1 MKASMWAFV
10 VPLIVF
16 VVVVGPIWVVFY
28 YITVWKRMKAER
40 PQMSAD
46 DDARFREAVSSLKR
60 RAEGLENRVE
70 TLERLLDAEV
80 AEWRNRI

>member
-1 MKASMWAFV
+1 MWAIA

-16 VVVVGPIWVVFY
+16 VVVVGPVWVVFH
-28 YITVWKRMKAER
+28 YITLWKRMKAE
-40 PQMSAD
+40 QQK
-46 DDARFREAVSSLKR
+46 SSPEQVTKEKEIVATLKG
-60 RAEGLENRVE
+60 RAERLENRVE

>member
-1 MKASMWAFV
+1 MWAIA

-16 VVVVGPIWVVFY
+16 VVVVGPVWVVFH
-28 YITVWKRMKAER
+28 YITLWKRMKAEQQKTS
-40 PQMSAD
+40 PEQVAKEKEIVAM
-46 DDARFREAVSSLKR
+46 LKG
-60 RAEGLENRVE
+60 RAERLENRVE

>member
-1 MKASMWAFV
+1 MWAIA

-16 VVVVGPIWVVFY
+16 VAVVGPVWVVFH
-28 YITVWKRMKAER
+28 YITVWKRMKAEQR
-40 PQMSAD
+40 MQNPEQA
-46 DDARFREAVSSLKR
+46 AREQEAVAGLKK
-60 RAEGLENRVE
+60 RAARLESRVE

>member
-1 MKASMWAFV
+1 MWAIA

-16 VVVVGPIWVVFY
+16 VVVVGPVWVVFH
-28 YITVWKRMKAER
+28 YITLWKRMKAE
-40 PQMSAD
+40 QQK
-46 DDARFREAVSSLKR
+46 SSPEQVAKEKEIVATLNG
-60 RAEGLENRVE
+60 RAERLENRVE

>member
-1 MKASMWAFV
+1 MWPIA

-16 VVVVGPIWVVFY
+16 VAVVGPVWVVFH
-28 YITVWKRMKAER
+28 YITVWKRMKAEQR
-40 PQMSAD
+40 TQSPEQATH
-46 DDARFREAVSSLKR
+46 EKEVVVGLKK
-60 RAEGLENRVE
+60 RAERLESRVE

>member
-1 MKASMWAFV
+1 MWAIA

-16 VVVVGPIWVVFY
+16 VVVVGPVWVVFH
-28 YITVWKRMKAER
+28 YITLWKRMKAE
-40 PQMSAD
+40 QQK
-46 DDARFREAVSSLKR
+46 SSPEHVAKEKEIVAMLKG
-60 RAEGLENRVE
+60 RAERLENRVE

>member
-1 MKASMWAFV
+1 MWAIA

-16 VVVVGPIWVVFY
+16 VVVVGPVWVVFH
-28 YITVWKRMKAER
+28 YITLWKRMKAEQQKSI
-40 PQMSAD
+40 PEQVAK
-46 DDARFREAVSSLKR
+46 EKEIVTTLKG
-60 RAEGLENRVE
+60 RAERLENRVE

>member
-1 MKASMWAFV
+1 MWAIA

-16 VVVVGPIWVVFY
+16 VVVVGPVWVVFH
-28 YITVWKRMKAER
+28 YITLWNRMKAE
-40 PQMSAD
+40 QQK
-46 DDARFREAVSSLKR
+46 SSPEQVAKEKEIVATLKG
-60 RAEGLENRVE
+60 RAERLENRVE

>member
-1 MKASMWAFV
+1 MWAIA

-16 VVVVGPIWVVFY
+16 VVVVGPVWVVFH
-28 YITVWKRMKAER
+28 YITLWKRMKAE
-40 PQMSAD
+40 QQK
-46 DDARFREAVSSLKR
+46 SSPEQVAKEKEIVAMLKG
-60 RAEGLENRVE
+60 RAERLENRVE

>member
-1 MKASMWAFV
+1 MWAIA

-16 VVVVGPIWVVFY
+16 ISVVGPFWVIFH

-40 PQMSAD
+40 QNIPPAESQEHKEAL
-46 DDARFREAVSSLKR
+46 ARLKQ
-60 RAEGLENRVE
+60 RAERLESRIA
-70 TLERLLDAEV
+70 TLESLLDAEV

>member
-1 MKASMWAFV
+1 MWAIA

-16 VVVVGPIWVVFY
+16 VVVVGPVWVVFH
-28 YITVWKRMKAER
+28 YITLWKRMKAEQQKSS
-40 PQMSAD
+40 PEQVAKE
-46 DDARFREAVSSLKR
+46 REIVAMLKG
-60 RAEGLENRVE
+60 RAERLENRVE

>member
-1 MKASMWAFV
+1 MWVIA

-16 VVVVGPIWVVFY
+16 VVVVGPVWVVFH
-28 YITVWKRMKAER
+28 YITLWKRMKAE
-40 PQMSAD
+40 QQK
-46 DDARFREAVSSLKR
+46 SSPEQVAKEKQIVATLKV
-60 RAEGLENRVE
+60 RAERLENRVE

>member
-1 MKASMWAFV
+1 MWAIA

-16 VVVVGPIWVVFY
+16 VAVVGPVWVVFH
-28 YITVWKRMKAER
+28 YITVWKRMKAEQR
-40 PQMSAD
+40 AQNPEQT
-46 DDARFREAVSSLKR
+46 AREQEMVAVLKK
-60 RAEGLENRVE
+60 RAAKLESRVE

>member
-1 MKASMWAFV
+1 MWAIA

-16 VVVVGPIWVVFY
+16 VAVVGPVWVVFH
-28 YITVWKRMKAER
+28 YITVWKRMKSEQQKTS
-40 PQMSAD
+40 PEQV
-46 DDARFREAVSSLKR
+46 AREKEVVVMLTNRAKR
-60 RAEGLENRVE
+60 LENRVE

>member
-1 MKASMWAFV
+1 MWAIA

-16 VVVVGPIWVVFY
+16 VAVVGPVWVVFH
-28 YITVWKRMKAER
+28 YITVWKRMKSEQQKTS
-40 PQMSAD
+40 PEQV
-46 DDARFREAVSSLKR
+46 AREKEVVVMLTNRAKR
-60 RAEGLENRVE
+60 LESRVE

>member
-1 MKASMWAFV
+1 MWAIA

-16 VVVVGPIWVVFY
+16 VAVVGPVWVVFH
-28 YITVWKRMKAER
+28 YITVWKRMKAAQRAQNPE
-40 PQMSAD
+40 QT
-46 DDARFREAVSSLKR
+46 ARDQEMVAGLKK
-60 RAEGLENRVE
+60 RAEKLESRVE

>member
-1 MKASMWAFV
+1 MSNMWAIA

-16 VVVVGPIWVVFY
+16 FAVVGPVWVVFH
-28 YITVWKRMKAER
+28 YITVWKRMKAEQR
-40 PQMSAD
+40 AQTPEQSAREQEMVAALKKRA
-46 DDARFREAVSSLKR
+46 AR
-60 RAEGLENRVE
+60 LESRVE

>member
-1 MKASMWAFV
+1 MWAIA

-16 VVVVGPIWVVFY
+16 ISIVGPVWVVFH

-40 PQMSAD
+40 QNVPPVESQEHKQAL
-46 DDARFREAVSSLKR
+46 AHLKQ
-60 RAEGLENRVE
+60 RAERLENRIA
-70 TLERLLDAEV
+70 TLESLLDAEV

>member
-1 MKASMWAFV
+1 MWAIA

-16 VVVVGPIWVVFY
+16 VAVVGPVWVVFH
-28 YITVWKRMKAER
+28 YITVWKRMKSEQQKTS
-40 PQMSAD
+40 PEQV
-46 DDARFREAVSSLKR
+46 AREKEVVVMLTN
-60 RAEGLENRVE
+60 RANRLENRVE

>member
-1 MKASMWAFV
+1 MWAIA

-16 VVVVGPIWVVFY
+16 VVVVGPVWVVFH
-28 YITVWKRMKAER
+28 YITLWKRMKAE
-40 PQMSAD
+40 QQK
-46 DDARFREAVSSLKR
+46 SSPEQVAKEKEIVVTLKG
-60 RAEGLENRVE
+60 RAERLENRVE